1 MNDNAV
7 INLIRETNVVPEIR
21 VFKEFLDMVTS
32 NSDRACYGPKSVETA
47 HEMLAIETLLITD
60 DLFRSVEI
68 ETRHKY
74 VGLVKSVKKAGSKV
88 FVFSSMHVSGEEL
101 AKVTGIAAMLRF
113 PLPDLDDM
121 VM

>member
-1 MNDNAV
+1 M
-7 INLIRETNVVPEIR
+7 RCWR
-21 VFKEFLDMVTS
+21 F
-32 NSDRACYGPKSVETA
+32 
-47 HEMLAIETLLITD
+47 ETLLITD
-60 DLFRSVEI
+60 DLFRSAEI

-101 AKVTGIAAMLRF
+101 AKLTGIAAMLRF
-113 PLPDLDDM
+113 PLPDLDEM